1 MTTPSSQET
10 SRDAADSTESA
21 ASRAVHV
28 EAVPLRHYGRW
39 ISAAVLTVL
48 FAMFLHTLVSHI
60 DRNGVHNDQRFQWST
75 VGKYLFDSSVIH
87 GALVT
92 LELTGAAMA
101 IGVLFGIVLAT
112 MRLSTNRQLR
122 YVSWIYLWFFR
133 GTPVYVQLIFWSNLA
148 WLYPTLS
155 VGVPFGPSFW
165 QISTNE
171 YVTNLFL
178 VALVGLALNEA
189 AYMAEIVRAGI
200 IAVDGGQL
208 EAAQAL
214 GMRRVQSLR
223 RIVLPQAMRVIV
235 PPTGNETISMLKT
248 TSLVGAALGGGG
260 ELYRSI
266 QDIYNVN
273 YLVPPLLITGCCW
286 YLAMTSVLSVGQFY
300 IERYY
305 GRGVGT
311 SAPPT
316 LLQTLRKSFGRSP
329 HVTAQPVGKP

>member
-1 MTTPSSQET
+1 MNPVIEPPAPHGSVVSASPPLET
-10 SRDAADSTESA
+10 
-21 ASRAVHV
+21 
-28 EAVPLRHYGRW
+28 VPLRHYGRW
-39 ISAAVLTVL
+39 LSAAVLAVL
-48 FAMFLHTLVSHI
+48 VAMLIHTLLSHVN
-60 DRNGVHNDQRFQWST
+60 RNGVTNDQRFQWST
-75 VGKYLFDSSVIH
+75 VGSYLFTSSVMH

-92 LELTGAAMA
+92 IELTAAAMA
-101 IGVLFGIVLAT
+101 IGVAFGILLAT

-122 YVSWIYLWFFR
+122 YVSWVYLWFFR
-133 GTPVYVQLIFWSNLA
+133 GTPVYVQLIFWANLA

-155 VGVPFGPSFW
+155 IGVPFGPSFVT
-165 QISTNE
+165 ITTND

-178 VALVGLALNEA
+178 VAVVGLALNEA

-200 IAVDGGQL
+200 IAVDAGQL

-214 GMRRVQSLR
+214 GMRRAQSLR

-266 QDIYNVN
+266 QNIYNLN
-273 YLVPPLLITGCCW
+273 YLVPPLLITGCLW
-286 YLAMTSVLSVGQFY
+286 YLTMTSVLSVGQFY

-305 GRGVGT
+305 GRGVDAT
-311 SAPPT
+311 RSSSTKFSST
-316 LLQTLRKSFGRSP
+316 LKRSFGRSP
-329 HVTAQPVGKP
+329 HTEVQPLERP